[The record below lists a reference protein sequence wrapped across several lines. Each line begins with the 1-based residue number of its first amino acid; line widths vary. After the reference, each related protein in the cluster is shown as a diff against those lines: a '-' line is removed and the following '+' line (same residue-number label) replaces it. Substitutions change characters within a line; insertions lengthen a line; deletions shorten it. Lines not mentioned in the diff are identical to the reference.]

1 MWLLVETGVWVVPG
15 KKRGTSA
22 SLCNSN
28 GDSIF
33 ASVNPNFIMFRGVMM
48 WSEVVVTQSCPT
60 LCNTMNFGPPG
71 SSVYG
76 ILQGR
81 TLEWVAIPFS
91 RGSFWHRDW
100 IRVSCIASSFFT
112 VWATREAQDFLCVL
126 SVVLPIFL
134 TYLLTLH
141 CLDFPG
147 PNSQIDLKCWSL
159 QYSGNAD
166 QGLSWWLRW

>member
-1 MWLLVETGVWVVPG
+1 MWPLVETGVWVVPG

-81 TLEWVAIPFS
+81 TLEWVAIPFA
-91 RGSFWHRDW
+91 RGSSQPWNRTW
-100 IRVSCIASSFFT
+100 VSCIVDRFFT
-112 VWATREAQDFLCVL
+112 VWATRKQGKQCQTLFLGA
-126 SVVLPIFL
+126 P
-134 TYLLTLH
+134 
-141 CLDFPG
+141 
-147 PNSQIDLKCWSL
+147 KSL
-159 QYSGNAD
+159 QMLTAAMKLKDAYSLEGK
-166 QGLSWWLRW
+166 LWPT